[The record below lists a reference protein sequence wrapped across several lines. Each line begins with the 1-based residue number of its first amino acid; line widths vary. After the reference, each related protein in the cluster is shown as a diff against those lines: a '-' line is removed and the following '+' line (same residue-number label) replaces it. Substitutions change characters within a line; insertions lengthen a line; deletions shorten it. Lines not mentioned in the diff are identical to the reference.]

1 MPNGEF
7 AMTNKIELMAQSL
20 PSELYNELY
29 PQKLEEKI
37 MMQITE
43 LRLTVLAKYE
53 GMGIILQKLGADI
66 SKLESMIEEE
76 GKKTVEGKVFI

>member
-1 MPNGEF
+1 
-7 AMTNKIELMAQSL
+7 MTDNIELMAQSL

-29 PQKLEEKI
+29 PQKLEEKV
-37 MMQITE
+37 MMQIAE
-43 LRLTVLAKYE
+43 LRLTVLARYE

-76 GKKTVEGKVFI
+76 VKKIVEGKY

>member
-7 AMTNKIELMAQSL
+7 AAMEKIELMAQSL
-20 PSELYNELY
+20 PSELHNELY
-29 PQKLEEKI
+29 PKKFEEKVL
-37 MMQITE
+37 MQISE
-43 LRLTVLAKYE
+43 IRVTVLAKYE

-76 GKKTVEGKVFI
+76 GKKIVEGKY